1 MSSSRT
7 RVLAVNPDAP
17 DPDAI
22 RDAARVIRAGG
33 LVAFPTETVYGLGA
47 SALAA
52 AAIDRI
58 YEAKQRPA
66 SDPIIAHIDR
76 REWLDRLAIEVPP
89 SAYRLAD
96 AFWPGPLTLILR
108 RSPHVPDNIAART
121 ATIAVRMP
129 RHPVAAALIAAAGVP
144 IAAPSANTFTR
155 PSATSAAHVL
165 EDLDDRIDLVLDG
178 GPTRI
183 GLEST
188 VIDLTVDLPV
198 VLRPGGVLLESLRAH
213 LPGVT
218 LAPRYLNTATPSASP
233 GQTLKHYAPRARVL
247 LFDGPRDAVIARMQ
261 AEARD
266 LAGAGL
272 RVGVLA
278 PDEERAQ
285 FAAHAEVRT
294 LGSRDDLDA
303 ISHSLFA
310 AMRMLDGRE
319 VDVIL
324 VRGFGQDGLGAALWD
339 RLLRA
344 AQGDMIRVEA

>member
-7 RVLAVNPDAP
+7 RVLAVNPDRP
-17 DPDAI
+17 DPDVI
-22 RDAARVIRAGG
+22 RDAARVIRSGG

-47 SALAA
+47 NALDAA
-52 AAIDRI
+52 AVNRI

-76 REWLDRLAIEVPP
+76 RDLLDRLAVKIPP
-89 SAYRLAD
+89 SAYTLAEV
-96 AFWPGPLTLILR
+96 FWPGPLTMILR
-108 RSPHVPDNIAART
+108 RSPHVPANIAART
-121 ATIAVRMP
+121 ETIAVRMP

-165 EDLDDRIDLVLDG
+165 EDLNGRIDLVLDG
-178 GPTRI
+178 GATWI

-188 VIDLTVDLPV
+188 VIDLTVDPPV
-198 VLRPGGVLLESLRAH
+198 VLRPGGVLLGSLRAY

-218 LAPRYLNTATPSASP
+218 LAPRYLNTDTPSASP
-233 GQTLKHYAPRARVL
+233 GQTLKHYAPRARML
-247 LFDGPRDAVIARMQ
+247 LFDGPHDTVIARMQ
-261 AEARD
+261 AEAQK
-266 LAGAGL
+266 LAAAGQ

-278 PDEERAQ
+278 PDEERAE

-344 AQGDMIRVEA
+344 AQGEVIQVEA